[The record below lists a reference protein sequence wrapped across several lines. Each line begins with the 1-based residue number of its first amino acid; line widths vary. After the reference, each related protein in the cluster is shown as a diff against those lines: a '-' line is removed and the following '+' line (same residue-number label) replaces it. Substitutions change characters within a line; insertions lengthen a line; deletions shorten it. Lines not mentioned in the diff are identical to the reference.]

1 MVLPGEINVNR
12 QSMIMRVLAGLALLV
27 VVLFLAWCPPDVCRV
42 LNIHTYTISRL
53 DEYRQFLADEAAFH
67 ALHRVRAARG
77 DCSALRDDV
86 VTALKTGQLA
96 LGTSRPNGGEGK
108 SGQVGPVHAWHQG
121 RLLHL
126 TNATS
131 GNHQESE
138 AWVVTVRESV
148 TEQQRHELSFL
159 PRLFGGVILHVQNK
173 QIPIVLFSDQPCV

>member
-1 MVLPGEINVNR
+1 MALPGEINVNR
-12 QSMIMRVLAGLALLV
+12 QSMIMLVLAGLALLV

-53 DEYRQFLADEAAFH
+53 DEYQHFLADEAAFH
-67 ALHRVRAARG
+67 ALHRARAARV

-96 LGTSRPNGGEGK
+96 LGASRPNGGDGK

-126 TNATS
+126 ENAALV
-131 GNHQESE
+131 NRRESE
-138 AWVVTVRESV
+138 AWAVTVRESV
-148 TEQQRHELSFL
+148 TGQQRRELSFF